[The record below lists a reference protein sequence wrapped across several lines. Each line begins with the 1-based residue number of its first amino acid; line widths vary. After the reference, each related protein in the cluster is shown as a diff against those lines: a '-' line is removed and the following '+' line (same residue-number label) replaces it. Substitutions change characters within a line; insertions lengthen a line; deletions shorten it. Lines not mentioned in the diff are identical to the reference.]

1 MSTLKKIVFLII
13 PLLLLIHL
21 QPSIAREAEKNPSLI
36 RNIAIS
42 KRHINP
48 SQGETVS
55 ITIEVAASGELT
67 VQVLDRDGFIT
78 RDIAKSRKVTAGETS
93 YEWEGRTNEGS
104 VVPDEA
110 YSWRVVFKSAGRQH
124 VYFPADLIQDQ
135 ISIQS
140 NFYDRQNGLL
150 SYFLEKPSRVHI
162 LATSGNFNVRKNQ
175 FEGATL
181 KVISNREP
189 RLAGSVLE
197 YWKGFDESGTI
208 LVSDLPGFGISIV
221 AEPLP
226 ENSVIAIGN
235 TNSSFLETISKRV
248 GSSLLNQRKRADGHK
263 GLISYHDV
271 SPILSVK
278 PMNAVYSPMNRYWSV
293 KETKLKLACT
303 FEGPMASAFL
313 NQPGKLHVFVDAKSI
328 QKMPGPKSD
337 FYLEIP
343 IADLSSHPH
352 VLALNWDTDVGPVI
366 ATSLCIRKETN

>member
-1 MSTLKKIVFLII
+1 M
-13 PLLLLIHL
+13 
-21 QPSIAREAEKNPSLI
+21 

-78 RDIAKSRKVTAGETS
+78 RDIAKSRKVTVGETS
-93 YEWEGRTNEGS
+93 YQWDGRTNKGS
-104 VVPDEA
+104 VVANEA
-110 YSWRVVFKSAGRQH
+110 YSWRVVFKSAGKQD

-135 ISIQS
+135 ATIQS
-140 NFYDRQNGLL
+140 NYYDRQNGLL

-162 LATSGNFNVRKNQ
+162 LATSGIFNSRRNQ
-175 FEGATL
+175 FEGAIL
-181 KVISNREP
+181 KVIANREP

-208 LVSDLPGFGISIV
+208 LVSELPDFGISIV

-235 TNSSFLETISKRV
+235 SDTSFLQTISKRV

-263 GLISYHDV
+263 GLISYRDV

-278 PMNAVYSPMNRYWSV
+278 PINAVYSPIHRYWSV
-293 KETKLKLACT
+293 KETKLKLVCT

-313 NQPGKLHVFVDAKSI
+313 TQPGKLHVFVDTKSI
-328 QKMPGPKSD
+328 RKMPGPKSD
-337 FYLEIP
+337 FYLEVP
-343 IADLSSHPH
+343 ISNLSSDPH

-366 ATSLCIRKETN
+366 ATSLRIKKETN